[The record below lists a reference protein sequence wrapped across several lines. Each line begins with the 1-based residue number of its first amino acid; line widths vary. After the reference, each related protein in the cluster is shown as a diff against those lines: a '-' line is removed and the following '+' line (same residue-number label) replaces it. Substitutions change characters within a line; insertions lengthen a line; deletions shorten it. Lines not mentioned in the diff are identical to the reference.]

1 MAALATPPPA
11 APAAPAASAPTQAA
25 PVTGQPPAGQTPP
38 PATPSAPP
46 TEPQTMDEALAQ
58 LRAVESSPEVM
69 TPETTPPTSPEAVE
83 SPVAGQETQPQG
95 EADLDE
101 PISAA
106 DATSTEDGKK
116 LIFDKNKGQRLLAAQ
131 QALNQMREIVPDLS
145 VESFKQLA
153 GRANAAALMMNLYHQ
168 AASPNVDPQARFQ
181 SMDEIVGYF
190 GEQSPISLGFL
201 AVRSQALLPKFNPT
215 AAAEI
220 NNWHNSRVL
229 NDLRGRV
236 QQISDPALRDQEVN
250 FIQNLEMRLTGK
262 FTTKADL
269 LAGTRTNPQQA
280 VQSENDRLRQQIA
293 EGERQR
299 AQQAQ
304 AAMMGQIG
312 QAQTSAINQ
321 VIEGTLASI
330 KDRVSPREYSFL
342 FSSLGQ
348 EVAQAELA
356 NPQWKEQY
364 DTLLIQAQTTG
375 SEVDIR
381 RLAEYRRQI
390 AQRVIRAQGPKIINE
405 WTRSKLERSKAAAQT
420 ATNPPT
426 NEPALNGVATPAS
439 PQGVDAML
447 KSDNW
452 QDMFKAAGLR

>member
-11 APAAPAASAPTQAA
+11 APAAPAAPAPSIVPAA
-25 PVTGQPPAGQTPP
+25 PAAAPQGGQPAAPAA
-38 PATPSAPP
+38 PAP
-46 TEPQTMDEALAQ
+46 EPQTMDEALAQ
-58 LRAVESSPEVM
+58 LRAVE
-69 TPETTPPTSPEAVE
+69 TSPEAPNPEATPPASPETVE
-83 SPVAGQETQPQG
+83 SPAPAQEAQPQG
-95 EADLDE
+95 EVELDLDE

-106 DATSTEDGKK
+106 DATPTQDGKK
-116 LIFDKNKGQRLLAAQ
+116 LVFDKNKGQRLLAAQ

-145 VESFKQLA
+145 VENFKVLA

-168 AASPNVDPQARFQ
+168 AASPNADPQARFQ

-190 GEQSPISLGFL
+190 GEQSPVSLGFL

-220 NNWHNSRVL
+220 NNWHNARVL

-236 QQISDPALRDQEVN
+236 QQIADPALRDQEVN

-269 LAGTRTNPQQA
+269 LAGNRTSPQQV

-304 AAMMGQIG
+304 TAMMGHIG
-312 QAQTSAINQ
+312 QAQNDAIHQ
-321 VIEGTLASI
+321 VIGSTLEPI
-330 KDRVSPREYSFL
+330 KDRVSPREYAFL

-364 DTLLIQAQTTG
+364 DTLLLQAQTTG
-375 SEVDIR
+375 SEADIR

-390 AQRVIRAQGPKIINE
+390 AQRVIRAKGPQIISE
-405 WTRSKLERSKAAAQT
+405 WTRSKLERHKAAAQT
-420 ATNPPT
+420 AANPPT
-426 NEPALNGVATPAS
+426 NEPALNGAVTPAS

-452 QDMFKAAGLR
+452 NDMFKAAGLR